1 MEPNNCV
8 TNSRKSWVKKVSNL
22 VYLYSEAWE
31 KYFFNGSNFSNMF
44 YHIRA
49 EDHTLKAVSFKSYL
63 AKPYGSNNLYNSA
76 LLFPAVR

>member
-31 KYFFNGSNFSNMF
+31 KYFFNGSNYSNMF
-44 YHIRA
+44 YHIR
-49 EDHTLKAVSFKSYL
+49 EKTIRYNELKH
-63 AKPYGSNNLYNSA
+63 NNSW
-76 LLFPAVR
+76 